1 MPAWF
6 EIKNIVCKIRCCVPL
21 EEKNDDEIDGDN
33 NVCAENSKSVVKKN
47 WFCLKSNKNA
57 SKEPVPN

>member
-33 NVCAENSKSVVKKN
+33 NVCAENSKSVVKKIG
-47 WFCLKSNKNA
+47 F
-57 SKEPVPN
+57 V